1 MKIGFIGLGN
11 VGGKLAGSLL
21 RNNFDLTVRDLDEN
35 LTNSLKDL
43 GAKVAKSPKELA
55 EQSDLIITSLP
66 SPEVSAEVMESEDGI
81 LNGLSEKKI
90 WLEMSTTDENEVKR
104 LGKKVIEKK
113 AIPLDGP
120 VSGGCHR
127 AATGNIAIFVGGE
140 RKAFEKILPALTVM
154 GRKIL
159 HTGELG
165 TASVLKVITN
175 YLASAHLVAL
185 GEAWTVAKKS
195 NLDLAKTYK
204 GIAISSGNSFVH
216 ETESQVIL
224 NGSYNINFTMDLV
237 LKDTSLFD
245 NLAKKLNAPLEISPQ
260 IVEIFKDGQKKYG
273 SRAWSSMIVK
283 RMEDLN
289 NINFPSDIKKLNDE
303 ELKVLSEEV
312 RSEMIDAVSKT
323 GGHLGAGLGVVELT
337 VAIHAT
343 FDTPHDR
350 LIWDVGHQAYPHKIL
365 TGRKN
370 KIHTIRQKEGL
381 APFPAIS
388 ESEFD
393 AFGVGHSSTSISAAL
408 GMTIGSND
416 KALAVIGD
424 GALTAGMAV
433 DANVLIFER
442 IREEIKLN
450 KGPARAIE
458 LGYEKAL
465 SAIIDANIT
474 TFITAVILFAIGSGP
489 VRGFSVTLGLGIITS
504 VFTAIF
510 VTRLLIVIWF
520 ERRRPRKVEV

>member
-21 RNNFDLTVRDLDEN
+21 RNNFDLTVRDLDES
-35 LTNSLKDL
+35 LTNSLKEL

-81 LNGLSEKKI
+81 LNGLSENKI

-104 LGKKVIEKK
+104 LGDKVISKK

-165 TASVLKVITN
+165 TASILKVITN
-175 YLASAHLVAL
+175 YLASTHLVAL

-195 NLDLAKTYK
+195 NLDLSKTYK

-245 NLAKKLNAPLEISPQ
+245 NLAKKLKAPLEISPQ

-289 NINFPSDIKKLNDE
+289 NINFRANGFPDE
-303 ELKVLSEEV
+303 LVDNEPEE
-312 RSEMIDAVSKT
+312 K
-323 GGHLGAGLGVVELT
+323 
-337 VAIHAT
+337 
-343 FDTPHDR
+343 
-350 LIWDVGHQAYPHKIL
+350 
-365 TGRKN
+365 
-370 KIHTIRQKEGL
+370 
-381 APFPAIS
+381 
-388 ESEFD
+388 
-393 AFGVGHSSTSISAAL
+393 
-408 GMTIGSND
+408 
-416 KALAVIGD
+416 
-424 GALTAGMAV
+424 
-433 DANVLIFER
+433 
-442 IREEIKLN
+442 
-450 KGPARAIE
+450 
-458 LGYEKAL
+458 GYE
-465 SAIIDANIT
+465 I
-474 TFITAVILFAIGSGP
+474 
-489 VRGFSVTLGLGIITS
+489 
-504 VFTAIF
+504 
-510 VTRLLIVIWF
+510 
-520 ERRRPRKVEV
+520 